1 MSNPPLAVG
10 SIVDESA
17 FDDKPLPIGAVVDES
32 AFSDKAAAPK
42 MATTAAPR
50 QETVSALP
58 PESGLG
64 ALWDSFTSPY
74 GKYRNEIAAAYKKS
88 LYTIPAMVT
97 EVGNLVAQ
105 GISDP
110 IIASA
115 AKAGVKLG
123 VLDSVKD
130 FIGKPA
136 EYWSKKVQEADQQAQ
151 DAQVYS
157 EPTGVAAQALGE
169 GATGLVNTA
178 PAMAKG
184 AAIATALPEGAGGL
198 VAGMI
203 INTALESVRQGQ
215 DPKEAVRQVV
225 AQAAP
230 LVAMGAFGKIAAPA
244 SKVGR
249 AVESMAGFET
259 GSLAGGML
267 ENKQQTPQDAL
278 ATLGQA
284 IPFAGMAMR
293 EGRVEP
299 PPPQEQGLEERVA
312 QATSPEALAAAEA
325 PVQAENGQKAPEAAN
340 TTPEAVS
347 PPTEAPTAAPAASE
361 AKQGIPVTHMS
372 ASPEAFSEFSL
383 DKAGTGEG
391 AKIDNPENV
400 RLNKLGVNVIE
411 KPQEPVVPGEP
422 ETDLGRNLYGP
433 LVATED
439 GQVHQVDATLN
450 LKPDEILQRE
460 EPLTP
465 EQVKAAGG
473 LVNEGA
479 TGQDLMDAV
488 RRMVGGNVDAERRIY
503 QKLGFKAMAQ
513 MAEEN
518 QGQTRKF
525 VVFDPKDLKVEQHTF
540 YDENGNVVKSEAAP
554 SKGEAVGAVD
564 LPKYRLG
571 EGGGGVQASD
581 ARPVADAIIRGLGTG
596 TKVKVADRYEE
607 LPLRYGL
614 ALKENGYGK
623 GGVQGFFDPQSDT
636 VFVLA
641 RNHSDLGQV
650 AETVLHEV
658 VGHKGV
664 EAILPGNKL
673 DTLWSAVRN
682 AHAGEVAEVA
692 DLYGYDSNKPAD
704 RRAIISEIIARR
716 AEKMLGEQDRKWA
729 GDRALQRAVAYV
741 RNALRPI
748 LQKIGVTLNLT
759 DNDILGI
766 LAKGRKALR
775 DNAAISPR
783 DLALK
788 IQAYH
793 GTPAEPFD
801 KFSNEKIGSG
811 EGNQA
816 YGYGHYFAGRK
827 EVAEWYAKHVGG
839 VHSGVYAKGPDGKEY
854 DMSGVDSI
862 AWREHV
868 LTPRIEAL
876 LGQKGQAEARPWAR
890 IPARSVRD
898 YLAYYLQ
905 IGEPFEEARAHT
917 INRLADQESEEAR
930 NLPPEKRPLLAQ
942 AFRAAIDALHSF
954 EADDF
959 RAGKPKRTLLKTT
972 LAPNEEDLL
981 DWDKPMSQQ
990 SAKVKAALDKWAQD
1004 NNAWSLHPK
1013 NLIPEFTGGN
1023 YYRYLSTVFGT
1034 AKQGDLTRENPEGAS
1049 AALSA
1054 MGIPGIRYLD
1064 ASSRSKGE
1072 GTHNYVIFNPE
1083 DVNID
1088 EAIRFRRKR
1097 EDKAASGEAGVIR
1110 PGEMLPVAAGRKA
1123 LDIIMDKKLPVMS
1136 RMGDLADY
1144 AYRHAWA
1151 YIRAPQLVKAMIG
1164 RIAPTDR
1171 LKQLLPDFKE
1181 VADKDNILGLY
1192 DQRLAQAKEAAAK
1205 AAVAAQSGDKG
1216 AAQKFIKEA
1225 QDATKAAAAIKEAHP
1240 LKEYQEDVTRALAD
1254 PEMAL
1259 MFKNYKEKVQPEM
1272 DQLYQRTRGLDPNEE
1287 LFHRGRNTGVHA
1299 NLLTEESA
1307 QKWREWNGDS
1317 ADTPM
1322 PDKTVNA
1329 SQHMNPKVQRD
1340 RFARRAK
1347 GTGDY
1352 SSDLEAALSSAV
1364 APRLNNAT
1372 KIELYDAVVRN
1383 GAGYWADKPP
1393 DQMPEG
1399 DYKRFAVDMPN
1410 GTVRSLMVR
1419 SDVLPELKGVL
1430 NVDTRLPRSAA
1441 LNALNSLQVSINPV
1455 DAIAHVANL
1464 TRRLLAAQGY
1474 GHSFTADLSRQASG
1488 PIGAT
1493 LTTTAKFISTL
1504 MKMKRGGQPVLEQ
1517 LARMADIGTARPI
1530 SKPHGWGKLALGH
1543 YFIQTFDQAGRVMM
1557 DDLFSEL
1564 VRRGAAVDTPA
1575 NRREFVNHLG
1585 VYNRR
1590 VAGNIERALKDTGVS
1605 PFITA
1610 ARRMPANAIEQLL
1623 LDPGFKAT
1631 NKAEALK
1638 YRAANAAGIISTL
1651 MLPAI
1656 INSYTVGNPLGRPG
1670 TPFGAIDLG
1679 GKKDEDGKFATLDPL
1694 QWMGFRRGMRA
1705 TGINAIIEGQRTG
1718 LPGGQIAGHVGEDIG
1733 QQFGHALLGPAM
1745 SFFFQAFTGRK
1756 LDLRGERVT
1765 ANVPEAQTLERVR
1778 SALEAQNP
1786 VLYAALKPVFRKIYA
1801 QLDHELPETGATKP
1815 GPATKAMMAL
1825 MGKPGEYVGGILES
1839 PWKSVAQA
1847 GGLKSVRE
1855 PATAAQTEANTLMQ
1869 SRLSEL
1875 MTPEQQAK
1883 RELRLRLER
1892 QIRDGDPAARDAMRT
1907 ALQNKQLTMDEAYG
1921 VLKKAQTHPLATT
1934 VASLGIP
1941 ESFRVARL
1949 ANPPELR
1956 AILPVIFGKLA
1967 NTQDEAALAKY
1978 APQLKALFEKARKQ
1992 GQVPPIEELKQAA
2005 EDQTTETGGAK

>member
-1 MSNPPLAVG
+1 
-10 SIVDESA
+10 
-17 FDDKPLPIGAVVDES
+17 VDES
-32 AFSDKAAAPK
+32 AFSDKDAAPK
-42 MATTAAPR
+42 MATAAAPR
-50 QETVSALP
+50 QESISALP
-58 PESGLG
+58 PESSLG

-74 GKYRNEIAAAYKKS
+74 GKYRNEIAATYKKS

-105 GISDP
+105 GIADP
-110 IIASA
+110 IIAGA

-123 VLDSVKD
+123 VLDSIKD
-130 FIGKPA
+130 FFGTPA

-151 DAQVYS
+151 NAQVYS
-157 EPTGVAAQALGE
+157 EPTGMAAQALGE
-169 GATGLVNTA
+169 GTTGLVNTA

-249 AVESMAGFET
+249 AAESMTGFET

-267 ENKQQTPQDAL
+267 ENKQQTPQEAL

-284 IPFAGMAMR
+284 IPFAGLAMR
-293 EGRVEP
+293 EGRLEP
-299 PPPQEQGLEERVA
+299 PPPQEQGLEQKVV
-312 QATSPEALAAAEA
+312 QATSPEAFAAAET
-325 PVQAENGQKAPEAAN
+325 PVQAENGPKAPEVAN
-340 TTPEAVS
+340 TAPEAVS
-347 PPTEAPTAAPAASE
+347 PPTEAPTAPPAVSE
-361 AKQGIPVTHMS
+361 AEQGIPVTHMS

-400 RLNKLGVNVIE
+400 RLSRLGVNVIE
-411 KPQEPVVPGEP
+411 KPSEPVVPGEP

-473 LVNEGA
+473 LVQEGA

-488 RRMVGGNVDAERRIY
+488 RRRVGGNVDAERRIY

-525 VVFDPKDLKVEQHTF
+525 VVFDPKDLNVEQHTF

-554 SKGEAVGAVD
+554 EDNSAAIQEARKLPVRKVMGGIPWAVED
-564 LPKYRLG
+564 ALDAYRKTG
-571 EGGGGVQASD
+571 S
-581 ARPVADAIIRGLGTG
+581 RADAIHAYIEGYRASG
-596 TKVKVADRYEE
+596 RM
-607 LPLRYGL
+607 YG
-614 ALKENGYGK
+614 G
-623 GGVQGFFDPQSDT
+623 
-636 VFVLA
+636 
-641 RNHSDLGQV
+641 
-650 AETVLHEV
+650 
-658 VGHKGV
+658 
-664 EAILPGNKL
+664 
-673 DTLWSAVRN
+673 
-682 AHAGEVAEVA
+682 
-692 DLYGYDSNKPAD
+692 D
-704 RRAIISEIIARR
+704 RRA
-716 AEKMLGEQDRKWA
+716 AE
-729 GDRALQRAVAYV
+729 V
-741 RNALRPI
+741 
-748 LQKIGVTLNLT
+748 
-759 DNDILGI
+759 
-766 LAKGRKALR
+766 
-775 DNAAISPR
+775 
-783 DLALK
+783 
-788 IQAYH
+788 
-793 GTPAEPFD
+793 
-801 KFSNEKIGSG
+801 
-811 EGNQA
+811 
-816 YGYGHYFAGRK
+816 
-827 EVAEWYAKHVGG
+827 
-839 VHSGVYAKGPDGKEY
+839 
-854 DMSGVDSI
+854 VDSWI
-862 AWREHV
+862 R
-868 LTPRIEAL
+868 
-876 LGQKGQAEARPWAR
+876 K
-890 IPARSVRD
+890 
-898 YLAYYLQ
+898 Y
-905 IGEPFEEARAHT
+905 
-917 INRLADQESEEAR
+917 ESKLKEM
-930 NLPPEKRPLLAQ
+930 PAQ
-942 AFRAAIDALHSF
+942 AN
-954 EADDF
+954 
-959 RAGKPKRTLLKTT
+959 K
-972 LAPNEEDLL
+972 
-981 DWDKPMSQQ
+981 
-990 SAKVKAALDKWAQD
+990 
-1004 NNAWSLHPK
+1004 
-1013 NLIPEFTGGN
+1013 
-1023 YYRYLSTVFGT
+1023 
-1034 AKQGDLTRENPEGAS
+1034 
-1049 AALSA
+1049 
-1054 MGIPGIRYLD
+1054 
-1064 ASSRSKGE
+1064 
-1072 GTHNYVIFNPE
+1072 
-1083 DVNID
+1083 
-1088 EAIRFRRKR
+1088 
-1097 EDKAASGEAGVIR
+1097 GEAGVIR

-1240 LKEYQEDVTRALAD
+1240 LKEYQEHVTRALAD

-1493 LTTTAKFISTL
+1493 LTTTAKFVSTL

-1517 LARMADIGTARPI
+1517 LARMADTGTARPT

-1543 YFIQTFDQAGRVMM
+1543 YFIQTFDQAARVMM

-1705 TGINAIIEGQRTG
+1705 TGINAIIEGQRAG
-1718 LPGGQIAGHVGEDIG
+1718 LSGAQIAGHIGEDIG

-1765 ANVPEAQTLERVR
+1765 ANLPEAQTLERVR

-1786 VLYAALKPVFRKIYA
+1786 VLYAALKPVFRRIYA

-1815 GPATKAMMAL
+1815 GPATKAMTAL
-1825 MGKPGEYVGGILES
+1825 MGKPGEYIGGILES

-1855 PATAAQTEANTLMQ
+1855 AATAAQTEANTLMQ

-1907 ALQNKQLTMDEAYG
+1907 ALQNKQLTIDEAYG

-1934 VASLGIP
+1934 VTSLGIP

-1949 ANPPELR
+1949 ANPTELR

-1967 NTQDEAALAKY
+1967 NTQDEAMLAKY